1 MPATYFT
8 KIIKKTENTLNE
20 NLNTIGFTETKT
32 FIVYKDGIWGEDSKK
47 YVERK
52 GNKYIHISIYN
63 YKDDLPYILSII
75 AMSNEQNRE
84 YYSYNIIDNPLN
96 VKLSSGMSG
105 GTVALIVILIFIV
118 IGIIGLIAF
127 VYFKMKKANADL
139 RQKVESI
146 SFAGENKEDLL
157 LGKGNDT
164 VF

>member
-8 KIIKKTENTLNE
+8 KIIKNTLNE

-96 VKLSSGMSG
+96 IKLSTLMSG
-105 GTVALIVILIFIV
+105 GTVALIVILIFIL
-118 IGIIGLIAF
+118 IGMIGLIAF
-127 VYFKMKKANADL
+127 DYFKTKKENADL
-139 RQKVESI
+139 RQKVECI

-157 LGKGNDT
+157 FGKGT
-164 VF
+164 IF

>member
-8 KIIKKTENTLNE
+8 KIIKNTLNE

-32 FIVYKDGIWGEDSKK
+32 FIVYKDGIWSEESKK
-47 YVERK
+47 YVEKK

-96 VKLSSGMSG
+96 IKLSTLMSG
-105 GTVALIVILIFIV
+105 GTVALIVILIFIL
-118 IGIIGLIAF
+118 IGMIGLITF
-127 VYFKMKKANADL
+127 VYFKMKKENADL

-146 SFAGENKEDLL
+146 SFVGENKEDLL
-157 LGKGNDT
+157 FGKGT

>member
-1 MPATYFT
+1 MLETYFT

-32 FIVYKDGIWGEDSKK
+32 FIVYKDGIWSEESKK
-47 YVERK
+47 YVEKK

-96 VKLSSGMSG
+96 IKLSTLMNG
-105 GTVALIVILIFIV
+105 GNVALIVILIFIL
-118 IGIIGLIAF
+118 IGVIGLIAF
-127 VYFKMKKANADL
+127 VYFKTKKENTDL
-139 RQKVESI
+139 SQKVESI

-157 LGKGNDT
+157 LGKGT